1 MSAKKAG
8 GDGTPSEA
16 AVDPPFDL
24 VTIAAGLALEHRA
37 YAAGVGRAMAMAAE
51 NAVSQ
56 QQTNDSIAATV
67 TGKSVNRILTG
78 PLAGL
83 VPGPDDNLERDPH
96 SQKES

>member
-8 GDGTPSEA
+8 GDEMPSE

-24 VTIAAGLALEHRA
+24 VTIAASLALEHRA
-37 YAAGVGRAMAMAAE
+37 YAAGVGRAMAIAAE

-56 QQTNDSIAATV
+56 QQTNDSIAATA

-78 PLAGL
+78 PLPGL
-83 VPGPDDNLERDPH
+83 VPLQDDNLERDPH